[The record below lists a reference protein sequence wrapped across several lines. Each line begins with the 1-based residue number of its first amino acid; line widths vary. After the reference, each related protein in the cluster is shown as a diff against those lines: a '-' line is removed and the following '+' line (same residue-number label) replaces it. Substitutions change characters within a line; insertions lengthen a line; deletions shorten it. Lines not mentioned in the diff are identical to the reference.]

1 MLPLMKL
8 FLQFNSFSNPSDTKY
23 LMKGSHGVAGIEPR
37 TTPQSGT
44 HLTAT
49 ATLLSSSVDRS
60 AMPPGKK
67 RFACFK
73 QSFAFFA
80 SNQKLL
86 LFDNS
91 SIFLFLRHL
100 QNKICQKASKTR
112 KKDFSTSRLSQV
124 IRHVTSSETWRHRC
138 GCVTESTTKCWCV
151 TSEARTCM
159 TSHTSSIWLDK
170 FFFSSFVKGKH

>member
-8 FLQFNSFSNPSDTKY
+8 FLHFNSFSNPSDTKY

-60 AMPPGKK
+60 AMPPGQK

-73 QSFAFFA
+73 QSFAFLHQIKNF
-80 SNQKLL
+80 
-86 LFDNS
+86 
-91 SIFLFLRHL
+91 
-100 QNKICQKASKTR
+100 C
-112 KKDFSTSRLSQV
+112 FST
-124 IRHVTSSETWRHRC
+124 IRRFFYFCAAYKIKSVKKLQKQERKIFRHQDFRKSSDT
-138 GCVTESTTKCWCV
+138 
-151 TSEARTCM
+151 
-159 TSHTSSIWLDK
+159 
-170 FFFSSFVKGKH
+170 